1 MIVKAASAGVNSISM
16 RFFPTGVPIRKR
28 LLDLLITIPGII
40 LISPL
45 LGLVA
50 LLVWLRFGAPVL
62 FRQVRPGYRGEPF
75 TIYKFRTMTNSYDKK
90 GELLP
95 DSKLLT
101 RLGQFLRSLSLDE
114 LPELINVLRGE
125 MSLVGPRPLLMQY
138 LDLYSQEQARRH
150 DVLPGIT
157 GWAQVNGRNVLTWE
171 DKFRF
176 DVWYVDN
183 WSFGLD
189 IKILLRTPLRVLQR
203 KGISQPG
210 HATAEEFM
218 GNGEG
223 RE

>member
-95 DSKLLT
+95 DSKRLT